1 MKKTVSIIGGGP
13 SALLLAAFLDAS
25 KFDIVLYEKNN
36 TVGRKFLV
44 AGKGGFNLTH
54 SEPMPALIARYTPVD
69 FLQNA
74 LETFTN
80 THFREWLD
88 TLGIETFVGSSKRVY
103 PVENVKPIQVLN
115 AMVKVLEDEGV
126 RIHTKHTFTG
136 WNKEKLVF
144 NNTET
149 IQSDYTVFAL
159 GGGSWKITGSDGSW
173 QSLFAEKNIDTL
185 PFSASNCAYGVAWP
199 KDFIAQHAGTPLKNS
214 AIRYDTHIQKG
225 EAVFTQFGIEGNAIY
240 GLSPFL
246 REAFKTKK
254 PVCVHIDFKP
264 VFSEATLLKKIQAAT
279 EKNTAQI
286 LKKTL
291 KLTSAQIA
299 LLKNTL
305 SKEAYLEPALLAQG
319 IKNCPLQLTGPGP
332 LDEAISTTGGLP
344 LNAVDANF
352 QLQKLP
358 NHYAIGEL
366 LDWDAPTGG
375 YLLQACASMGVAL
388 AKHLNQL

>member
-13 SALLLAAFLDAS
+13 SALLLAAFLDSS
-25 KFDIVLYEKNN
+25 KYKVAIYEKNN

-54 SEPMPALIARYTPVD
+54 SEPMPAFINRYTPPS
-69 FLQNA
+69 FLQKS
-74 LETFTN
+74 LQTFTN
-80 THFREWLD
+80 THFREWLE
-88 TLGIETFVGSSKRVY
+88 TLGIQTFIGSSKRVY
-103 PVENVKPIQVLN
+103 PIENTKPVQVLN
-115 AMVKVLEDEGV
+115 AILKLLKRNEVTV
-126 RIHTKHTFTG
+126 HTNHTWTG
-136 WNKEKLVF
+136 WEDNQLLF
-144 NNTET
+144 NNTKT
-149 IQSDYTVFAL
+149 IKSDYTVFSF

-173 QSLFAEKNIDTL
+173 QTLLAAKDIKTL
-185 PFSASNCAYGVAWP
+185 PFSPSNCAYGVAWS
-199 KDFIAQHAGTPLKNS
+199 KDFKQQYAGTPLKNCTVS
-214 AIRYDTHIQKG
+214 FAGNTQKG
-225 EAVFTQFGIEGNAIY
+225 EAVLTGFGIEGNAIY

-254 PVCVHIDFKP
+254 PVCVHLDFKP
-264 VFSEATLLKKIQAAT
+264 MLSETTLLSKIEMAT

-286 LKKTL
+286 LKKSI
-291 KLTSAQIA
+291 KLTDVQVA

-305 SKEAYLEPALLAQG
+305 SKETYLNHKLLAKA
-319 IKNCPLQLTGPGP
+319 IKNHPLHLTKPGP

-344 LNAVDANF
+344 LQAVDANF
-352 QLQKLP
+352 QLHKLP

-375 YLLQACASMGVAL
+375 YLLQACASMGVSL